1 MRTLVLFGRRIRVER
16 LLELVKYTSG
26 CGCSVLVKM
35 LVTMI
40 FSLCHAP
47 VWMAYLG
54 AQVVIVFFSYGFHS
68 RITFREERYSW
79 YTFWLFFRSLLLF
92 KLLDYFLVVLGA
104 KMLTRWLE
112 RDGSLTLWQQQGVV
126 SGSILVVS
134 MLIFFARYTMYRSIF
149 RRRKRE
155 RIDFSDSSGQKF

>member
-1 MRTLVLFGRRIRVER
+1 MRTLVLFGRRVRVER

-79 YTFWLFFRSLLLF
+79 YTFWLFARSLLLF
-92 KLLDYFLVVLGA
+92 SLLDYFLVVLGA
-104 KMLTRWLE
+104 EMLMERLE
-112 RDGSLTLWQQQGVV
+112 EGGTLSLWQRQGVV

-134 MLIFFARYTMYRSIF
+134 MLIFFARYAVYRSIF
-149 RRRKRE
+149 RSRWRE
-155 RIDFSDSSGQKF
+155 KQGRPKGSL

>member
-1 MRTLVLFGRRIRVER
+1 MRTLVLFGWRVRVER

-54 AQVVIVFFSYGFHS
+54 AQVVIVFF
-68 RITFREERYSW
+68 
-79 YTFWLFFRSLLLF
+79 
-92 KLLDYFLVVLGA
+92 FLWIPLA
-104 KMLTRWLE
+104 NH
-112 RDGSLTLWQQQGVV
+112 V
-126 SGSILVVS
+126 SGRTLQLVYILAVLPFPAAVQT
-134 MLIFFARYTMYRSIF
+134 A
-149 RRRKRE
+149 
-155 RIDFSDSSGQKF
+155 